1 MYSSYGGG
9 GIYRTYGRYQQEEDD
24 EDRSSLGAG
33 SKTSSSSKKKINE
46 MLAKALCEQDEEGEG
61 DEAPEVLPA
70 PSLAERGLEAGALST
85 AAEEK
90 MVSSDDELENTYK
103 QVQDKMD
110 IEGQKAEPS
119 SKSSAESMPISTST
133 RRVEEAK
140 HEKAR
145 IAMEEEERRVAALTF
160 DPDALLPF
168 ENMGERA
175 KYIPLR
181 LTYDERKGLRMVN
194 AAINVSDYTNTVDVM
209 FKKKAKRQHV
219 QLQQIVGFLSGLVCC
234 TGEAAGQDILED
246 RNFEQYEAMLR
257 TKLEVCRRYKI
268 TNPEK
273 LRSEYGKLVYL
284 MQDAVS
290 EDVRPLL
297 GIDINEPIMTVYS
310 VLEARGGLGLLSD
323 PKLGTATA
331 EILPEKGKK
340 RAVIDL
346 EIRRK
351 NAAVK
356 ELTKKYVTSQ
366 LDEET
371 LQLCL
376 YSISDNNSFLNS
388 NRRPILELRDLLIKY
403 FEPSRFDPA
412 YSLAIDEGAE
422 GARLSHNH
430 EVQYQ
435 YVMQSLNLWAAIIE
449 DTFRL
454 WYLSELDLL
463 SESQPYELRDTGQGL
478 QRVQQSPRV
487 YKAMHEIL
495 YHTQQKLGSWVGS
508 SVIHLGDNNVPN
520 TLVFIDKYTQVSR
533 ILSPIVKTIQ
543 NLEKMCEEDE
553 GLKGFLAFYG
563 GIDKACKDI
572 LCDFFKHAFD
582 GSGGDN
588 FFDAG
593 SCIDGRLT
601 SAWNWCSLLQD
612 KPYYPLFKLTGFL
625 SFDGEFG
632 K

>member
-1 MYSSYGGG
+1 MYGGSA
-9 GIYRTYGRYQQEEDD
+9 YNYKRYYQDDSD
-24 EDRSSLGAG
+24 EDTSGLG
-33 SKTSSSSKKKINE
+33 SKAKGGSKRSINE
-46 MLAKALCEQDEEGEG
+46 QLSMALANADKEGEG

-70 PSLAERGLEAGALST
+70 PTLAERGLEKLDN
-85 AAEEK
+85 EVERK
-90 MVSSDDELENTYK
+90 MSIGSDDDDEMESTFK
-103 QVQDKMD
+103 DV
-110 IEGQKAEPS
+110 EGQKRKAVGEEKEMS
-119 SKSSAESMPISTST
+119 MSAGT

-168 ENMGERA
+168 ENMKERA

-181 LTYDERKGLRMVN
+181 LTYEERKSLRMVN
-194 AAINVSDYTNTVDVM
+194 SAINVSDYTNTVDVE
-209 FKKKAKRQHV
+209 FKKKARRQHV
-219 QLQQIVGFLSGLVCC
+219 QLQQIVGFLSGIVAC
-234 TGEAAGQDILED
+234 TGHEEGQIILED
-246 RNFEQYEAMLR
+246 RNFEAYENMLR
-257 TKLEVCRRYKI
+257 TKMEISRRYKI

-273 LRSEYGKLVYL
+273 MRSEYGKLVYL

-290 EDVRPLL
+290 ADVKPLL
-297 GIDINEPIMTVYS
+297 GIDINKPVKTVYS
-310 VLEARGGLGLLSD
+310 ILEERGALAMLED
-323 PKLGTATA
+323 PALGTATQ
-331 EILPEKGKK
+331 EILPDKGKS
-340 RAVIDL
+340 RSTIQM
-346 EIRRK
+346 EIARK
-351 NAAVK
+351 NKAVK
-356 ELTKKYVTSQ
+356 LLTQKYTSRA
-366 LDEET
+366 LDEDT

-388 NRRPILELRDLLIKY
+388 NRKPVLDLRELLVKY
-403 FEPSRFDPA
+403 FEPSRFDPN
-412 YSLAIDEGAE
+412 YSLAIDEGAS

-430 EVQYQ
+430 ETQYN

-463 SESQPYELRDTGQGL
+463 SETQPYELSDTGQGL

-495 YHTQQKLGSWVGS
+495 YHTQQKLGNWVGS

-533 ILSPIVKTIQ
+533 ILTPIVKTIQ

-553 GLKGFLAFYG
+553 GLKGFLTFYG

-572 LCDFFKHAFD
+572 LQDFFKHAFD

-601 SAWNWCSLLQD
+601 SAWNWCSLLQT

-625 SFDGEFG
+625 SFDGEFD